1 VEESVEDPRGQQVR
15 QTARDLPPA
24 VTPLP
29 SIPATIEPT
38 QHSDYP
44 VPNQTARSFDQA
56 QPLAQAGTLL
66 TPQVQ
71 AQPRGGNR
79 AAGGDTQ
86 LSTLFYQIQVLQQ
99 ELQDLRGQ
107 MEDQDYLVKRLQQDQ
122 KQQYLDLDR
131 RVVALTQNKPLSGA
145 VSQSSTASVPRP
157 VAPRAGGEL
166 SERDAYKVAFEAMR
180 VRDFDGSM
188 VGFQRLIEDYPN
200 GQFTPNAFYWIGE
213 IYLVAKSD
221 AEMAR
226 QSFMQVVNL
235 YPDHQKTPDALYK
248 LGVVYHN
255 LGDLDSART
264 YLNRVRNDYPNSSAA
279 GLAAKYAAEL

>member
-1 VEESVEDPRGQQVR
+1 MEESVEEPRGQQVR
-15 QTARDLPPA
+15 QTGRDLTLA
-24 VTPLP
+24 STPLP

-44 VPNQTARSFDQA
+44 VPNQTAGSLRQA
-56 QPLAQAGTLL
+56 QPLARAQARA
-66 TPQVQ
+66 PQEAQ
-71 AQPRGGNR
+71 ARGGSR

-107 MEDQDYLVKRLQQDQ
+107 LEDQDYLVKRLQQDQ

-131 RVVALTQNKPLSGA
+131 RVVALSQNKPLSGA
-145 VSQSSTASVPRP
+145 VSQPSTASVPRP
-157 VAPRAGGEL
+157 VTPRAGGEL
-166 SERDAYKVAFEAMR
+166 TERDAYKVAFEAMR

-188 VGFQRLIEDYPN
+188 VGFQRLVEDYPN

-255 LGDLDSART
+255 LGDLDSARI
-264 YLNRVRNDYPNSSAA
+264 YLSRVRNDYPNSSAA